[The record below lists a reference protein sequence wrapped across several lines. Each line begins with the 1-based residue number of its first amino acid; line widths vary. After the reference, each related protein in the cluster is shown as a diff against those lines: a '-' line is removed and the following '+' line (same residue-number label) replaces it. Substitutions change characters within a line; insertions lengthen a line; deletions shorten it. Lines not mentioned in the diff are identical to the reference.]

1 MRTVTARQ
9 ARALRAVSASALTT
23 LFAAA
28 AHTLGGGGAPAPTV
42 LLIAVLLSLPVALG
56 LTGRRAGR
64 IRTGLAVVGSQAV
77 YHLVFGVFGM
87 SAALA
92 GPVPHV
98 HGTLTA
104 VAAAPAVVPGMTA
117 TDPMMGLFE
126 PSMLA
131 MHVIAAAATV
141 LVLRHGERLVRAVVA
156 MIWPALLRRIF
167 RPLAKCWSPAL
178 VAGRAALSLRTPLSG
193 VRTRAPPLAL

>member
-9 ARALRAVSASALTT
+9 ARALRAASASALTT

-64 IRTGLAVVGSQAV
+64 IRTGMAVVGSQAV
-77 YHLVFGVFGM
+77 YHLVFAVFGM
-87 SAALA
+87 SAVLA
-92 GPVPHV
+92 GPVAHV
-98 HGTLTA
+98 HGAL
-104 VAAAPAVVPGMTA
+104 AAAAVPPVVPGMTA

-141 LVLRHGERLVRAVVA
+141 LVLRHGERLLQAVVA
-156 MIWPALLRRIF
+156 MIWPALLRRVF
-167 RPLAKCWSPAL
+167 RPLAKRSSPAL
-178 VAGRAALSLRTPLSG
+178 VTRRAAPALHTPLSG
-193 VRTRAPPLAL
+193 VRSRAPPLAL